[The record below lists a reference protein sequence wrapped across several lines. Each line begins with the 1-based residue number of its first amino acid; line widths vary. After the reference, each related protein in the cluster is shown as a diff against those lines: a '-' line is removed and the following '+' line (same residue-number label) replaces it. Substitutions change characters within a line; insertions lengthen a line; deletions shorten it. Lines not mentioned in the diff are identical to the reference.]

1 MERTLKGR
9 LTELLYEYGYIV
21 EDELNGHIGSEQAER
36 KKEVLTNKILTLFN
50 TNKK

>member
-9 LTELLYEYGYIV
+9 LTELLYEYGHIV
-21 EDELNGHIGSEQAER
+21 EE
-36 KKEVLTNKILTLFN
+36 KEVLTNKILNLFN